1 MENIPL
7 HKTRTYNNPT
17 NKNRLL
23 LRTCHP
29 ILLLITDYNLIAK
42 CLVLRFYNILH
53 TTINNDQT
61 GYIKGYFTSETTL
74 PYHIPL
80 LIPNNLKYFPLH
92 TVLIVLSLI
101 NIEKC
106 FNSQYLK

>member
-61 GYIKGYFTSETTL
+61 GYTP
-74 PYHIPL
+74 PYLIPL